1 MSISINNSVLE
12 ARIAKVLKQIKWDVK
27 KEQFAVIALNE
38 HIDQMVKNKE
48 ITPVWYISMWCVTIL
63 TYSIIWYIILTG
75 DNWLKCI
82 KGVGSYLLL
91 F

>member
-38 HIDQMVKNKE
+38 HIDQMVRTRKLHQYD
-48 ITPVWYISMWCVTIL
+48 I
-63 TYSIIWYIILTG
+63 
-75 DNWLKCI
+75 
-82 KGVGSYLLL
+82 
-91 F
+91 